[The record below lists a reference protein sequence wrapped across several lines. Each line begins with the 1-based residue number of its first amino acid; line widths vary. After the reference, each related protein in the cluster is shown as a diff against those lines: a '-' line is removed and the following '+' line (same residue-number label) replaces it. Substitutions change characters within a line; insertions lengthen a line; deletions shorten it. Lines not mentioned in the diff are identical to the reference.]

1 MLDPKIIMNLT
12 LEDALLLDE
21 LFPIMKS
28 AIEFERIIK
37 DCYSFRIGEKEKTV
51 VGSSDDSERV
61 VLTNEGII
69 IFYKENK
76 VDFEVTC
83 DFDGISKIVNA
94 NFLLSNGIIKQCVTS
109 DSTKTEENA
118 LNDEKYNVQNYSE
131 DYREIV
137 EKANQYSRF
146 LEFLVKTDNQ
156 LKLATVEPRR

>member
-1 MLDPKIIMNLT
+1 MLDPKVIMNLT
-12 LEDALLLDE
+12 VEDVQLLDE
-21 LFPIMKS
+21 LFSIIKA
-28 AIEFERIIK
+28 AIEFEKIIRE
-37 DCYSFRIGEKEKTV
+37 CYSFRIGEKQKIV
-51 VGSSDDSERV
+51 IGNLDDPERV

-83 DFDGISKIVNA
+83 DFDGISKLLNA
-94 NFLLSNGIIKQCVTS
+94 NYLLSNGIIKQCVTS
-109 DSTKTEENA
+109 DSTKTEEKA

-156 LKLATVEPRR
+156 LKMATVEARR